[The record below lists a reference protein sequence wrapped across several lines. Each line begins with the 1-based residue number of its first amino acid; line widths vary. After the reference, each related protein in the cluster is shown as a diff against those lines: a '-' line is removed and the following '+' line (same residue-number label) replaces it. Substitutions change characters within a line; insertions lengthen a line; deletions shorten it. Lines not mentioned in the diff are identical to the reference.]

1 MEYVSEAG
9 NEGAVRVALPGVGP
23 GWDVVVALVC
33 VAGGAHDL
41 PSNQLDSEG

>member
-23 GWDVVVALVC
+23 GWDVVVAPVC
-33 VAGGAHDL
+33 VTGGVHDL
-41 PSNQLDSEG
+41 PSKQLDLEG